1 MKYQIWL
8 HCLFTGCF
16 CLPLGFIPPTPVL
29 ATHQPDHVV
38 KSISTY
44 DQYMQVGYAKIAD
57 REYRQALIYFQQAL
71 AARPGDRQA
80 AEAIRNIEA
89 YIQPGGN
96 VIIFPEGRPSRTTVG
111 GTRPGDQGTTNEE
124 EKCFPDE
131 QFPVSLIPANEQDG
145 KQRTTSEHPQFWFY
159 IPETTTAIKGLEFL
173 LRDDQIP
180 QNSYRKTFEG
190 GTKPGIVSIKIP
202 TSEAPLTADR
212 VYTWKLSI
220 ICDSSSPSDLYLKG
234 KIDVVKDP
242 NLSSQVQQTTEP
254 LDQAM
259 LYATAGLW
267 ENFVSILADLH
278 LQRPNDP
285 QINQYWLELLTSV
298 GLAKAP
304 SESP

>member
-1 MKYQIWL
+1 MKYQLWL

-29 ATHQPDHVV
+29 ATHQPNHVV
-38 KSISTY
+38 KSSSTY
-44 DQYMQVGYAKIAD
+44 DEYMQLGYAKIAD
-57 REYRQALIYFQQAL
+57 REYRQALVYFQQAL

-80 AEAIRNIEA
+80 AEAIRNLEA
-89 YIQPGGN
+89 YTQPGSN
-96 VIIFPEGRPSRTTVG
+96 VIIFPEGRPSRTVG
-111 GTRPGDQGTTNEE
+111 AGTRVPDGTTNEQ

-145 KQRTTSEHPQFWFY
+145 KQRTTSEYPQFWFY
-159 IPETTTAIKGLEFL
+159 IPETTTAIPRLEFL
-173 LRDDQIP
+173 LRDNQIP
-180 QNSYRKTFEG
+180 QNLYRKTFEG
-190 GTKPGIVSIKIP
+190 GAKPGILSIKIP

-212 VYTWKLSI
+212 EYTWKLSI
-220 ICDSSSPSDLYLKG
+220 ISDSCSPIDLYLKG
-234 KIDVVKDP
+234 KIEVVKDP
-242 NLSSQVQQTTEP
+242 NLYSQMQQTTEP

-267 ENFVSILADLH
+267 ENFVSILADLRR
-278 LQRPNDP
+278 QRPHDP
-285 QINQYWLELLTSV
+285 QINQYWVELLASL